1 MPLTPPPEDCKG
13 SARSKVEDA
22 EERAALAALQGTGF
36 DSSAIEDVLSRVDED
51 PAVEAELSS
60 PPGRPPEDEDEWIEW
75 AKSKLGPAEAAGA
88 E

>member
-1 MPLTPPPEDCKG
+1 VPLTPQPDERRG
-13 SARSKVEDA
+13 RARSKVEEA
-22 EERAALAALQGTGF
+22 EERAAL
-36 DSSAIEDVLSRVDED
+36 ELSRVDDD

>member
-1 MPLTPPPEDCKG
+1 MPLTPQPHRR
-13 SARSKVEDA
+13 ARSKVEEA
-22 EERAALAALQGTGF
+22 EEGAAMH
-36 DSSAIEDVLSRVDED
+36 ELSRVDD

-60 PPGRPPEDEDEWIEW
+60 VPGRPPEDEDEWLEW